1 MIDARQGLKDASV
14 FMSIQEIEMTFLSS
28 FRKNVY
34 QAAFVQST

>member
-14 FMSIQEIEMTFLSS
+14 FMSIQEMEMTFLSS
-28 FRKNVY
+28 FCKNVY